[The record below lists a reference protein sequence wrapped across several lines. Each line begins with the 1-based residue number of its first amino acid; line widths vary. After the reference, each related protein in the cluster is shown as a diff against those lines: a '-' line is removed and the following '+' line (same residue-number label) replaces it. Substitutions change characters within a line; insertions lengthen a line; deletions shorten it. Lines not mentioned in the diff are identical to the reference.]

1 MEGTGTTSI
10 MDLPTDPTGGGSVG
24 GNVAMSISDKP
35 TLQQPINNDNNDN
48 NKIELD
54 QSTISLIV
62 NGLQKAA
69 MSGSTILPSRDI
81 PQNTDAIVNDPN
93 ITPNYIPPNPN
104 VDYIND
110 SETNQIIMDSYN
122 KKAGLENS
130 LDNLY
135 DEIQTPLLLGIMY
148 FIFQLPIFKQTMFK
162 YFSFM
167 CNKDGNYNLNGYFLT
182 SIMFG
187 LLYYVVTKSMKQ
199 FSKF

>member
-1 MEGTGTTSI
+1 MEGTGATSI
-10 MDLPTDPTGGGSVG
+10 NDLPTDPTGGGSVG
-24 GNVAMSISDKP
+24 GNVGLTVSEP
-35 TLQQPINNDNNDN
+35 QGQNQQPSQQSSG
-48 NKIELD
+48 ELD
-54 QSTISLIV
+54 QTTINMLV
-62 NGLQKAA
+62 NGLQKVA
-69 MSGSTILPSRDI
+69 MTGGTMLPSRDI
-81 PQNTDAIVNDPN
+81 PQSTAAIVSDPN

-130 LDNLY
+130 LDTLY

-182 SIMFG
+182 SILFG
-187 LLYYVVTKSMKQ
+187 LLYYLLTKSMKQ

>member
-24 GNVAMSISDKP
+24 GNVAMSISE
-35 TLQQPINNDNNDN
+35 TQPASAQGGSEQS
-48 NKIELD
+48 NKVELD

-81 PQNTDAIVNDPN
+81 PQNTEAIVNDPN

-130 LDNLY
+130 LDSLY

-187 LLYYVVTKSMKQ
+187 LLYYILTKSMKQ

>member
-10 MDLPTDPTGGGSVG
+10 TDLPTDPTGGGSVG
-24 GNVAMSISDKP
+24 GNVALNI
-35 TLQQPINNDNNDN
+35 TETQTQQPSVGQGQGQRN
-48 NKIELD
+48 IELD
-54 QSTISLIV
+54 QNTINMLV
-62 NGLQKAA
+62 NGLQKVALTGGT
-69 MSGSTILPSRDI
+69 MLPSRDI
-81 PQNTDAIVNDPN
+81 PQSTDGLVNDPN

-130 LDNLY
+130 LDTLY
-135 DEIQTPLLLGIMY
+135 DEIQTPLLLGILY

-182 SIMFG
+182 SILFG
-187 LLYYVVTKSMKQ
+187 LLYYLLTKSMKQ

>member
-24 GNVAMSISDKP
+24 GNVAMSISE
-35 TLQQPINNDNNDN
+35 TQPPVQGGSEQS
-48 NKIELD
+48 NKVELD

-81 PQNTDAIVNDPN
+81 PQNTDTIVNDPN

-187 LLYYVVTKSMKQ
+187 LLYYILTKSMKQ

>member
-10 MDLPTDPTGGGSVG
+10 HDLPTDPAGGGSVG
-24 GNVAMSISDKP
+24 GNISMSISDKP
-35 TLQQPINNDNNDN
+35 GQGLGQGPEQES
-48 NKIELD
+48 NKLELD

-69 MSGSTILPSRDI
+69 ISGSTVLPSRDI
-81 PQNTDAIVNDPN
+81 PQNTDGIINDPN
-93 ITPNYIPPNPN
+93 ITPNYIPQNNN

-130 LDNLY
+130 LDSLY

-187 LLYYVVTKSMKQ
+187 LLYYILTKSMKQ

>member
-10 MDLPTDPTGGGSVG
+10 HDLPTDPAGGGSVG
-24 GNVAMSISDKP
+24 GNISMSISDKP
-35 TLQQPINNDNNDN
+35 TQVQEQGQET
-48 NKIELD
+48 NKLELD

-69 MSGSTILPSRDI
+69 ISGSTVLPSRDI
-81 PQNTDAIVNDPN
+81 PQNTDGIINDPN
-93 ITPNYIPPNPN
+93 ITPNYIPQNNN

-122 KKAGLENS
+122 KKAGIENS
-130 LDNLY
+130 LDTLY

-162 YFSFM
+162 YLSFM

-187 LLYYVVTKSMKQ
+187 LLYYILTKSMKQ